1 MNQDAAK
8 IDSWK
13 IINNNMRQYSMFI
26 ALLLIM
32 GVSHLLTS
40 GLFLTPRNLNNL
52 FLQTGYIAVL
62 AIGMVLVIIGG
73 EIDLAVGSVVAFS
86 ASVAALLQVR
96 HGMGTVAVIIV
107 ALVLGVCAGGLQ
119 GALVAYGGIPAFIV
133 TLAGL
138 MFFRGAVLAIT
149 GGNTLGPFS
158 ESFSKIGSG
167 YLPDIVDGA
176 TLFGRPVNVSALL
189 VGAALIAVLI
199 VIQIRKR
206 GKRVQYGFEVLGP
219 GFFLAQLLLQSAI
232 IAFFAYNLASY
243 KGLPYTVIVV
253 GVFVVL
259 YTYLARRTKI
269 GRGIY
274 AVGGNALAA
283 ELSGINVKFT
293 RFMMF
298 VSMGFLTGVSG
309 VLFAARMSTASPST
323 GTLFEL
329 EAIAAS
335 YVGGVSAR
343 GGIGTIIGAVI
354 GALVIASINNCM
366 SLMNADVWLQYMVK
380 GSVLVLAVS
389 FDILTRKKK

>member
-1 MNQDAAK
+1 MKHESVK
-8 IDSWK
+8 INSWR

-32 GVSHLLTS
+32 GVAHVLTS

-62 AIGMVLVIIGG
+62 AIGMILVIIGG
-73 EIDLAVGSVVAFS
+73 QIDLAIGSIVAFC
-86 ASVAALLQVR
+86 AAVAALLQVR
-96 HGMGTVAVIIV
+96 HGYGTVPVILV
-107 ALVLGVCAGGLQ
+107 ALVLGTAAGTLQ

-167 YLPDIVDGA
+167 YLPDFWSGA
-176 TLFGRPVNVSALL
+176 SLFGKPVNMSAL
-189 VGAALIAVLI
+189 VIGVALILIMIVL
-199 VIQIRKR
+199 QERKR
-206 GKRVQYGFEVLGP
+206 RKRISYGFEVLGP
-219 GFFLAQLLLQSAI
+219 GFFLVQLVLLCGI
-232 IAFFAYNLASY
+232 IAFFTFNLASY
-243 KGLPYTVIVV
+243 KGMPYTVLVV
-253 GVFVVL
+253 ATFVVL
-259 YTYLARRTKI
+259 YSYLARRTKI
-269 GRGIY
+269 GRNIY
-274 AVGGNALAA
+274 AVGGNPLAA

-293 RFMMF
+293 TLMMF
-298 VSMGFLTGVSG
+298 ISMGFLAGVSG
-309 VLFAARMSTASPST
+309 VLFAARMSSASPST

-343 GGIGTIIGAVI
+343 GGIGTIIGAVV

-366 SLMNADVWLQYMVK
+366 SLLNAEVWLQYMVK
-380 GSVLVLAVS
+380 GSVLVIAVS
-389 FDILTRKKK
+389 FDIMTRKRK

>member
-1 MNQDAAK
+1 MNAEPAK

-13 IINNNMRQYSMFI
+13 IVNNNMRQYSMFI

-32 GVSHLLTS
+32 AVSHLLTD

-73 EIDLAVGSVVAFS
+73 QIDLSIGSVVAFC
-86 ASVAALLQVR
+86 AAIAALLQVR
-96 HGMGTVAVIIV
+96 HGMDTGTVIIV
-107 ALVLGVCAGGLQ
+107 ALVLGTCAGGLQ
-119 GALVAYGGIPAFIV
+119 GALVAYAGIPAFIV

-158 ESFSKIGSG
+158 QSFSKMGSG
-167 YLPDIVDGA
+167 YLPDVWSGA
-176 TLFGRPVNVSALL
+176 TLFGKPINMTALVIGL
-189 VGAALIAVLI
+189 ALIVILI
-199 VIQIRKR
+199 VIQTRKR
-206 GKRVQYGFEVLGP
+206 SRRISYGFEVLGP
-219 GFFLAQLLLQSAI
+219 GFFVVQLALQSAI
-232 IAFFAYNLASY
+232 IAFFTYNLSSY
-243 KGLPYTVIVV
+243 KGMPYTVIVV
-253 GVFVVL
+253 AVFVVL
-259 YTYLARRTKI
+259 YSYLARRTRI

-274 AVGGNALAA
+274 AVGGNPLAA

-293 RFMMF
+293 TFMMF
-298 VSMGFLTGVSG
+298 ISMGFLCGVSG
-309 VLFAARMSTASPST
+309 VLFAARMSSASPSH

-366 SLMNADVWLQYMVK
+366 SLRSADVWRQYMVK
-380 GSVLVLAVS
+380 GTVLVIAVS

>member
-1 MNQDAAK
+1 MNPESAK

-13 IINNNMRQYSMFI
+13 LISNNMRQYSMFI
-26 ALLLIM
+26 ALLVIM
-32 GVSHLLTS
+32 VASHFLTE

-73 EIDLAVGSVVAFS
+73 QIDLSIGSVVAFC
-86 ASVAALLQVR
+86 AAMAALLQVR
-96 HGMGTVAVIIV
+96 HGMGTIPVIIL
-107 ALVLGVCAGGLQ
+107 ALILGICAGGLQ
-119 GALVAYGGIPAFIV
+119 GALVAYAGIPAFIV

-158 ESFSKIGSG
+158 QSFSKIGSG
-167 YLPDIVDGA
+167 YLPDIWSGA
-176 TLFGRPVNVSALL
+176 TLFGKPINVSAI
-189 VGAALIAVLI
+189 VIGAALIVTLV
-199 VIQIRKR
+199 VIQARKR
-206 GKRVQYGFEVLGP
+206 SRRISYGFEVLGN
-219 GFFLAQLLLQSAI
+219 GFFAIQLFLQSAI
-232 IAFFAYNLASY
+232 IAFFTYNLASY
-243 KGLPYTVIVV
+243 KGIPYTVIVV

-259 YTYLARRTKI
+259 YSYLARRTKI

-274 AVGGNALAA
+274 AVGGNAQAA
-283 ELSGINVKFT
+283 ELSGINVRFT
-293 RFMMF
+293 TFMMF
-298 VSMGFLTGVSG
+298 ISMGLLSGVSG
-309 VLFAARMSTASPST
+309 VLFAARMSSASPST

-366 SLMNADVWLQYMVK
+366 SLRNADVWLQYMVK
-380 GSVLVLAVS
+380 GTVLVIAVS
-389 FDILTRKKK
+389 FDILTRKRK

>member
-1 MNQDAAK
+1 MTTNSAK
-8 IDSWK
+8 NDSWT
-13 IINNNMRQYSMFI
+13 IINHNMRQYSMFI

-32 GVSHLLTS
+32 GVSHLLTG

-73 EIDLAVGSVVAFS
+73 EIDLAVGSIVAFC
-86 ASVAALLQVR
+86 ASVAAYLQMR
-96 HGMGTVAVIIV
+96 HGMGTITVIIA
-107 ALVLGVCAGGLQ
+107 ALILGVCAGGLQ
-119 GALVAYGGIPAFIV
+119 GALIAYGGIPAFIV

-167 YLPDIVDGA
+167 YLPDIAPGT
-176 TLFGRPVNVSALL
+176 TLWGGPFNVTAAL
-189 VGAALIAVLI
+189 VGAALIVTLI

-206 GKRVQYGFEVLGP
+206 GKRIQYGFDVLGP
-219 GFFLAQLLLQSAI
+219 GFFLVQLLLQSAI
-232 IAFFAYNLASY
+232 IAFFTYNLAAY
-243 KGLPYTVIVV
+243 KGLPYTVIIV
-253 GVFVVL
+253 GAFVVL

-283 ELSGINVKFT
+283 ELSGINVRFT

-298 VSMGFLTGVSG
+298 ISMGFLTGVSG
-309 VLFAARMSTASPST
+309 MLFAARMSTASPST

-389 FDILTRKKK
+389 FDIMTRKKK